1 MAQTA
6 RPASTIVG
14 WECEVKLSSL
24 NDPSDDTEHYL
35 WLRWDTGGSGAGEL
49 DGEYFELQSGS
60 DCASAGVYRDSRV
73 GIAPGSSFVDDIN
86 TLDQGLGRCSI
97 GAYLYIRASTMS
109 GGGRSGGASE

>member
-73 GIAPGSSFVDDIN
+73 GIAPGSS
-86 TLDQGLGRCSI
+86 I